1 MPENGADPTADR
13 RDVTDGFTVA
23 AANRLLPYL
32 RTTLAEV
39 RAHVQEMQRLHTEIE
54 RLQAVGCRPSGEPI
68 LAADTRAC
76 SRQLDAH
83 RATGEQ
89 LLRDIAARGC
99 LVKDIQTGLCDFPAT
114 LRGEPV
120 LLCWRV
126 GEPTVAHY
134 HGYQDGFA
142 GRRPLPPGTP

>member
-1 MPENGADPTADR
+1 MPGNGTDPTAGR

-39 RAHVQEMQRLHTEIE
+39 RAHVLAMQQLQTEIE

-68 LAADTRAC
+68 LAADSRAC
-76 SRQLDAH
+76 SQSLDAH
-83 RATGEQ
+83 RTAGEQ

-99 LVKDIQTGLCDFPAT
+99 LVKDIDSGLCDFPAT

-120 LLCWRV
+120 LLCWRAD
-126 GEPTVAHY
+126 EPSVTHY

-142 GRRPLPPGTP
+142 GRRPIPPGAP